1 MGIIGKIK
9 EFITQYWLVFL
20 VFLLLCCLWSITR
33 PRENIQGN
41 RITANSIG
49 NEIGEAENHQQ
60 SITDGLSESAD
71 QADHIAKGISGIINE
86 SQSTGERI
94 QEARGIIEECESIL
108 SEIRRTGEIE
118 NKKN

>member
-1 MGIIGKIK
+1 MIAKIK
-9 EFITQYWLVFL
+9 EFIAEYWLVF
-20 VFLLLCCLWSITR
+20 VIFLLLFCLWSITR
-33 PRENIQGN
+33 PREGVQGD

-49 NEIGEAENHQQ
+49 DQIGQAENHQQ

-71 QADHIAKGISGIINE
+71 QAEQVAKGISGIINE

-94 QEARGIIEECESIL
+94 QEAGRIVEECESIL

>member
-1 MGIIGKIK
+1 MIAKIK
-9 EFITQYWLVFL
+9 EFITEYWLVF
-20 VFLLLCCLWSITR
+20 VIFLLLFCLWSITR
-33 PRENIQGN
+33 QREDIQGD

-49 NEIGEAENHQQ
+49 DQIGQAENHQQ

-71 QADHIAKGISGIINE
+71 QAEQVAKGISGIINE